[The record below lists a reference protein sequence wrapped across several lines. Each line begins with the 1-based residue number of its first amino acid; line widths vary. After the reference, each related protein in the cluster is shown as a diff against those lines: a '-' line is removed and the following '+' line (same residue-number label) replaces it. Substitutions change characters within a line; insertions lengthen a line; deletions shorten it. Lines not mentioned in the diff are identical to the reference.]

1 MDNLYIQK
9 TRNATSKSVKNDAE
23 EKYSTMEYEEERGRK
38 AVVNHD
44 EI

>member
-9 TRNATSKSVKNDAE
+9 TRNATSKCVQIDAK
-23 EKYSTMEYEEERGRK
+23 EKYSTMEYEEVRGRK
-38 AVVNHD
+38 AVVNND